1 MSAGPLLR
9 AAALARPRVGALA
22 GGAALA
28 AGAVAAATAVLAL
41 SGYLISRA
49 AQQPPVLT
57 LLVVIVLVRVLGM
70 ARAGLRYGERLV
82 THDVAFRVLADLRVS
97 FWRRLAADTAGGPDQ
112 RGRGDLLSRFVAD
125 VDALQHL
132 YLRGLGPP
140 VAAALVAAVAVLATW
155 VLLPAG
161 ALVLT
166 GFVILGGICLPLL
179 CAAAARRAARRQAPA
194 RADLTAELLEVIEG
208 SAELAA
214 AGREA
219 DWTRRVQRA
228 DAKLHGIQRADAHV
242 AGLAAG
248 AGALLA
254 GGAAVAMA
262 GVAVPAVESGAL
274 AGVMLAAL
282 LLLALGSSEAVAPL
296 PEAAR
301 YLHASARAAERLEE
315 VTDTRPMVGD
325 PAVPRPLAESA
336 ELRLEGA
343 GVRYT
348 DGRPWALDGVDLVLR
363 PGLRVALVGP
373 SGSGKSTLAS
383 ILVRLRD
390 PDQGLVTL
398 GGVDLRE
405 LAVADVRRIVRL
417 AGQDAHLFTASIAE
431 NVRLARPEA
440 PDSEVEAALA
450 AAGLERFVAS
460 LAEGVHT
467 QVGRDGTQVSG
478 GQRQRI
484 ALARLLLSDAPL
496 LVFDEPAAHLD
507 PAGARALLRHL
518 AQLGSERGV
527 LVITHTL
534 DGLEDYDQVL
544 ELVEGRIARESVGQ
558 AYAESDNGQRDQDDR
573 RVEDGL
579 LR

>member
-1 MSAGPLLR
+1 MSAGPLFR
-9 AAALARPRVGALA
+9 AAALARPRTGALA

-28 AGAVAAATAVLAL
+28 AGAVAAAIAVLAL

-57 LLVVIVLVRVLGM
+57 LLVVIVLVRVLAM

-140 VAAALVAAVAVLATW
+140 VAAALVAAVAVVATW

-166 GFVILGGICLPLL
+166 GFLILGGICLPLL
-179 CAAAARRAARRQAPA
+179 CAAAARHAASRQGPV

-219 DWTRRVQRA
+219 DWTRRVQHA
-228 DAKLHGIQRADAHV
+228 DAKLRGIQRTDAHV

-254 GGAAVAMA
+254 GGAAAAMA

-274 AGVMLAAL
+274 AGVLLAAL
-282 LLLALGSSEAVAPL
+282 LLLALGSFEAVAPL
-296 PEAAR
+296 PDAAR
-301 YLHASARAAERLEE
+301 HLHASARAAERLEE
-315 VTDTRPMVGD
+315 VTD
-325 PAVPRPLAESA
+325 ARPLVPEPLVPYPLPESP

-348 DGRPWALDGVDLVLR
+348 DGAPWALDGVDMLLR

-383 ILVRLRD
+383 LLVRLRD
-390 PDQGLVTL
+390 PDQGRVTL
-398 GGVDLRE
+398 GGVDLRN
-405 LAVADVRRIVRL
+405 LAVADVRRRVRL
-417 AGQDAHLFTASIAE
+417 AGQDAHLFTASIAA

-440 PDSEVEAALA
+440 PDSEVQAALA
-450 AAGLERFVAS
+450 SAGLEHFVAS
-460 LAEGVHT
+460 LAEGIHT

-496 LVFDEPAAHLD
+496 LIFDEPAAHLD
-507 PAGARALLRHL
+507 PGGARALLRHL
-518 AQLGSERGV
+518 AQLGSQRGI

-534 DGLEDYDQVL
+534 DGLEDYDQL
-544 ELVEGRIARESVGQ
+544 ELVEGR
-558 AYAESDNGQRDQDDR
+558 
-573 RVEDGL
+573 L
-579 LR
+579 T